1 MTPTQFFGLSQE
13 KAVNQTGAACTPVQ
27 RTLAWSA
34 AVAAAAGGLIHF
46 KASVDHR
53 HLAMVAIGFAAIGAS
68 QWLFAGTMLVR
79 PSRPILAFAAAL
91 HAGIL
96 LIWILSRTIG
106 LPFIPGA
113 EQPAPVGVADL
124 VANTFSIAVAGTAVV
139 AFAVAMVDTTAGL
152 RPRVV
157 NTIRAVVLTGV
168 LILTVAALTEVHD
181 HDHHEAV
188 ATQPATGH
196 NYSNPSTP
204 TTHSHDE
211 HLHPGPSSG
220 RP

>member
-1 MTPTQFFGLSQE
+1 
-13 KAVNQTGAACTPVQ
+13 VNQTGTAIWTPVQ

-46 KASVDHR
+46 RASVDHR
-53 HLAMVAIGFAAIGAS
+53 HLAVVAIGFAAMGAS

-79 PSRPILAFAAAL
+79 PSRPSLAFGAAL

-96 LIWILSRTIG
+96 LTWVLSRTIG

-124 VANTFSIAVAGTAVV
+124 VANTFSIAVAATAVV
-139 AFAVAMVDTTAGL
+139 ALAIARVDTIAGL

-157 NTIRAVVLTGV
+157 NTIRVVVLTGV
-168 LILTVAALTEVHD
+168 LILTVTALTEVHD

-188 ATQPATGH
+188 ATQPVDGQ
-196 NYSNPSTP
+196 NDSNPSTP

-211 HLHPGPSSG
+211 HHHPGSSSG
-220 RP
+220 RPQDAVQLNNG